1 MPAITAQRDP
11 VLADTPL
18 PPLSD
23 RVPRASLLTRV
34 AMHVAI
40 RVLIWSTRPVST
52 YREDSHHIRNDH
64 ERARRELDWELR
76 HLRLPLN

>member
-1 MPAITAQRDP
+1 
-11 VLADTPL
+11 
-18 PPLSD
+18 
-23 RVPRASLLTRV
+23 
-34 AMHVAI
+34 MHVAL

>member
-34 AMHVAI
+34 AMHVAL
-40 RVLIWSTRPVST
+40 RVLIWSTRPVSLST
-52 YREDSHHIRNDH
+52 A
-64 ERARRELDWELR
+64 RAFS
-76 HLRLPLN
+76 LPKVMICAT

>member
-1 MPAITAQRDP
+1 MPAISVQLDP
-11 VLADTPL
+11 VITDAPL

-34 AMHVAI
+34 AMHVAL

-52 YREDSHHIRNDH
+52 YREDAHHIRNDR
-64 ERARRELDWELR
+64 ERAQRELAWELR
-76 HLRLPLN
+76 YLRLPPR